1 MRWCP
6 AVLACIQANKMIC
19 LVRLGCV
26 FDLTSLGQGIE
37 LDQLVKVANWEG
49 IKVNEM
55 FEILDLRTEQANQD
69 ERFSIEET
77 IRSVFGNDVEVI
89 EFIPYGEGN

>member
-1 MRWCP
+1 
-6 AVLACIQANKMIC
+6 
-19 LVRLGCV
+19 
-26 FDLTSLGQGIE
+26 
-37 LDQLVKVANWEG
+37 VANWEG